1 MLFRSLVTQA
11 VDPDEIGRIYSI
23 FTLVGAILNSVAGAL
38 FQKIYNLTLDSLP
51 GTFFLVVAGVI
62 LLAIPV
68 NLVMRKLLKTFQSET
83 KTESQSETTS
93 F

>member
-1 MLFRSLVTQA
+1 MDS
-11 VDPDEIGRIYSI
+11 DEIGRIYSI

-38 FQKIYNLTLDSLP
+38 FQKIYNVTLDSLP
-51 GTFFLVVAGVI
+51 GAFFLVVAGVI

-68 NLVMRKLLKTFQSET
+68 NLVMKQLLKTFKSET
-83 KTESQSETTS
+83 KTETQTETTS